1 MTTATLSPQTIAIA
15 DITMDSSLQTR
26 QALHQATIAAYASI
40 IDDMPPI
47 LCVQLP
53 DDGPLVLVDGWHRLA
68 GARAAGRTTIRAI
81 IDVSDMAGA
90 RQRAASANARH
101 GLPLTQAEK
110 RKACELYLADN
121 PPGSCRDIAKIL
133 GVSHNLVAEVRSALH
148 PSSSDDESSALI
160 DLGTPPEHLSATE
173 ARRWRLLTY
182 LNQCSAM
189 PTAAEISA
197 ATGLTATTIIAAC
210 KAGYINHQT
219 AIGKTDANAY
229 SITQKGCDWLTSC
242 DMVAAEAAAEAA
254 VFAAPVSSRN
264 LADALCDLVA
274 AAAQDD
280 EPLCVSNAAD
290 ELETDTA
297 TILGLAS
304 THPNLRVTEREVGG
318 EMRPAVE
325 LIPSANVSTS
335 KASTLN
341 DDDDDDDNDDDEK
354 ETNTGNAVSSPAN
367 CNQFL
372 MRRIGAHLRKRRTIT
387 ARAAISYLLMV
398 GIEGQLTC
406 AVVQRAM
413 SGQASDIYN
422 LAQETVVDDA
432 RETAESESL
441 HYASQLLS
449 WAEVA
454 ASEIGLDWASLI
466 SEANDKFK

>member
-1 MTTATLSPQTIAIA
+1 
-15 DITMDSSLQTR
+15 
-26 QALHQATIAAYASI
+26 
-40 IDDMPPI
+40 
-47 LCVQLP
+47 
-53 DDGPLVLVDGWHRLA
+53 
-68 GARAAGRTTIRAI
+68 
-81 IDVSDMAGA
+81 
-90 RQRAASANARH
+90 
-101 GLPLTQAEK
+101 
-110 RKACELYLADN
+110 
-121 PPGSCRDIAKIL
+121 
-133 GVSHNLVAEVRSALH
+133 
-148 PSSSDDESSALI
+148 
-160 DLGTPPEHLSATE
+160 
-173 ARRWRLLTY
+173 
-182 LNQCSAM
+182 
-189 PTAAEISA
+189 
-197 ATGLTATTIIAAC
+197 
-210 KAGYINHQT
+210 
-219 AIGKTDANAY
+219 
-229 SITQKGCDWLTSC
+229 
-242 DMVAAEAAAEAA
+242 
-254 VFAAPVSSRN
+254 
-264 LADALCDLVA
+264 
-274 AAAQDD
+274 
-280 EPLCVSNAAD
+280 
-290 ELETDTA
+290 LETDTA

-354 ETNTGNAVSSPAN
+354 ETNTSNAVLLPAN
-367 CNQFL
+367 CRQFL
-372 MRRIGAHLRKRRTIT
+372 MRRIGAHLRKRSTIT